1 MHSDVVLVFEAFIG
15 HTSSISAVTKNA
27 KSWFSNAELL
37 FMYANFV
44 LKSTFAKIGTVPL
57 PILELL
63 QLFLGFLGNPLTL
76 FLVLILR

>member
-1 MHSDVVLVFEAFIG
+1 MHSDVFLVGEAFIG

-44 LKSTFAKIGTVPL
+44 LKSTFVQ
-57 PILELL
+57 LL
-63 QLFLGFLGNPLTL
+63 LK
-76 FLVLILR
+76 LVQSFCQFWNYYSCF

>member
-1 MHSDVVLVFEAFIG
+1 MHSDVVLVGKAFIG

-44 LKSTFAKIGTVPL
+44 LKSTFV
-57 PILELL
+57 LL
-63 QLFLGFLGNPLTL
+63 LLKLVQFLCQFWNYYSC
-76 FLVLILR
+76 F

>member
-1 MHSDVVLVFEAFIG
+1 MHSDVVLVGKAFIG

-27 KSWFSNAELL
+27 KSWFSNAEL

-63 QLFLGFLGNPLTL
+63 QLFLGFLENPLTL